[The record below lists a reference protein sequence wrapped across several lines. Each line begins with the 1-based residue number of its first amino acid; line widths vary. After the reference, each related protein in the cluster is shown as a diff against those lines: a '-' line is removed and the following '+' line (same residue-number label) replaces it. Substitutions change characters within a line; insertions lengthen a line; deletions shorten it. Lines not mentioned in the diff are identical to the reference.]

1 MTITEPGIVTDLDER
16 TYHADRTSL
25 SHSGSKNL
33 HDSPARFRW
42 LLDNR
47 VEKDSFDV
55 GTLAHKLIL
64 KSTDNR
70 IRVADTYDWR
80 TKKWQDWKREQHAA
94 GLVPVHRGDLR
105 AASKMAA
112 AVRRHTLASAI
123 LNRPGQTEIS
133 VYGDDPVTG
142 TQLRARYDRITVDD
156 DGQPLIVDVKTS
168 ALWGPDGFARQAFRY
183 GYHTQAAWY
192 ADLAVLAGLTKRAPR
207 VVFIVVETAAPHF
220 VHVHEFDDEALSI
233 ARIRNRAAIDLYTAC
248 LDTDTWPAYP
258 EVINLTPPPAWLY
271 DDDMEID

>member
-16 TYHADRTSL
+16 TYHADRGSL

-64 KSTDNR
+64 ESTDDR

-94 GLVPVHRGDLR
+94 ALVPVHRGDLR

-112 AVRRHTLASAI
+112 AVRRHTGSSPLA
-123 LNRPGQTEIS
+123 RG
-133 VYGDDPVTG
+133 GR
-142 TQLRARYDRITVDD
+142 LRSR
-156 DGQPLIVDVKTS
+156 
-168 ALWGPDGFARQAFRY
+168 
-183 GYHTQAAWY
+183 
-192 ADLAVLAGLTKRAPR
+192 
-207 VVFIVVETAAPHF
+207 
-220 VHVHEFDDEALSI
+220 
-233 ARIRNRAAIDLYTAC
+233 
-248 LDTDTWPAYP
+248 
-258 EVINLTPPPAWLY
+258 
-271 DDDMEID
+271 

>member
-16 TYHADRTSL
+16 TYHADRGSL

-64 KSTDNR
+64 RSTDNR
-70 IRVADTYDWR
+70 IRVADAYDWR
-80 TKKWQDWKREQHAA
+80 AKKWQDWKDAVRAEGNVAVNRAQ
-94 GLVPVHRGDLR
+94 LL

-112 AVRRHTLASAI
+112 AVRRHTVASEI
-123 LNRPGQTEIS
+123 LGRPGRTEVS
-133 VYGDDPVTG
+133 VYGRDLRSNVT
-142 TQLRARYDRITVDD
+142 LRARYDRLTVDD
-156 DGQPLIVDVKTS
+156 DGAPLIVDVKTTS
-168 ALWGPDGFARQAFRY
+168 TRGPDEFARKAFRF
-183 GYHTQAAWY
+183 GYHTGAAWY
-192 ADLAVLAGLTKRAPR
+192 SDLAVIAGLTKEPPR
-207 VVFIVVETAAPHF
+207 FLILAVETEAPHF
-220 VHVHEFDDEALSI
+220 VHLHEFDSLALDI
-233 ARIRNRAAIDLYTAC
+233 ARAANRQAIDTYASC
-248 LDTDTWPAYP
+248 RSADHWPAYP
-258 EVINLTPPPAWLY
+258 EDVNLMPPPAWLY

>member
-16 TYHADRTSL
+16 TYHADRGSL

-64 KSTDNR
+64 RSTDNR
-70 IRVADTYDWR
+70 IRVADAYDWR
-80 TKKWQDWKREQHAA
+80 AKKWQDWKREQHAA

-142 TQLRARYDRITVDD
+142 TQLRARYDRMTVDD
-156 DGQPLIVDVKTS
+156 LIVDVKTS

-183 GYHTQAAWY
+183 GYHTKAAWY
-192 ADLAVLAGLTKRAPR
+192 ADLAVLAGLVKRPPR
-207 VVFIVVETAAPHF
+207 VVFVVVETAAPHF

-233 ARIRNRAAIDLYTAC
+233 ARIRNRAAIDLYAAC
-248 LDTDTWPAYP
+248 VDTDTWPAYP